1 MSEKKEIQTA
11 ENAKLYELG
20 FHIIPTVTEE
30 EVTDVFSKI
39 KDIINKNNGLVV
51 KEGNPKLIK
60 LAYTIVKKIGS
71 KNERFNSAFFAWI
84 KFNAESSDIE
94 GLKSSLDS
102 SESIIRYI
110 IVKTVDDD
118 EHSTIKLAEEEEPE
132 DVEDVEDET
141 NSKDTEKEDEDEDDG
156 EVADTEESLEDES
169 EDK

>member
-20 FHIIPTVTEE
+20 FHIIPTVTEK
-30 EVTDVFSKI
+30 EVASVFSKI
-39 KDIINKNNGLVV
+39 KEIINKNNGLIV
-51 KEGNPKLIK
+51 KEGDPKLIK
-60 LAYTIVKKIGS
+60 LAYTIVKKIGA

-102 SESIIRYI
+102 NESIIRYI

-118 EHSTIKLAEEEEPE
+118 EHSTIKLAEEEPE
-132 DVEDVEDET
+132 EEEETEDEST
-141 NSKDTEKEDEDEDDG
+141 SKDIEKEDEDE
-156 EVADTEESLEDES
+156 VVDTEESLEDES